1 MLTAYD
7 QGTANPTRTV
17 PPGETSTTNNAAP
30 KQGASA
36 ARKIRLARAL
46 NVEWLGQTVASLC
59 WIASVFSY
67 EISATGDWLQLC
79 AASAWL
85 LANMASIVTVE
96 SDERSADSP

>member
-7 QGTANPTRTV
+7 QETANPTRTV
-17 PPGETSTTNNAAP
+17 PPGETSTTNDATP
-30 KQGASA
+30 TQSA
-36 ARKIRLARAL
+36 TTAGKSRLARAL
-46 NVEWLGQTVASLC
+46 SVEWLGQTVASLC

-67 EISATGDWLQLC
+67 GISATGDWLQLC

-85 LANMASIVTVE
+85 LANMASIATAE